1 METNP
6 DMNERKVFHACQ
18 HDCPDNCAMV
28 STIVDDK
35 VVSVRGRKE
44 HTFTR
49 GVLCGKVKNYDQR
62 VYSKDRIL
70 YPMRRI
76 GEKGIGKFERI
87 SWQEALDAI
96 GENFRDVIE
105 KHGAESILPYSYL
118 GHQGLLNGM
127 HCGDSFFN
135 KLGAS
140 IGERTFCNATAS
152 KAFRMV
158 AGPSGGVDPES
169 FAEADVIIM
178 WGINMLS
185 TSMHHSRFVIEAMN
199 KGAIFVVIDPVRTRT
214 ARRAHHHIQPK
225 PGTDVVL
232 AMAIANF
239 LIKENMV
246 DMDYIKNYTL
256 GFDDFAERA
265 RQFSLDYAHEVTG
278 VSVQEIKDLALLM
291 VNNKAVAIR
300 TGVALERTANGG
312 DAVRAIASLPALTGS
327 WRLPG
332 GGIFQHPQGTFP
344 INRNALT
351 NAQFVEDSRN
361 SVNLFDLASAL
372 SPDAI
377 VPIKSLF
384 VYNANPV
391 IAAANQLKLLENLCR
406 KDLFTV
412 VSEIFQTDTCD
423 YADIVLPA
431 TSQMEQKDLMYSWGH
446 YNIQFNHKAIEP
458 LGEAVSNTE
467 LFRRLAQVFLF
478 GDDVFTRDDDEIMS
492 KAMFWDH
499 KNLDGITL
507 QSISEQGFAR
517 LNVGDPKNRTPHRNG
532 EFPTASG
539 KFEFA
544 SSQSKSGGDILNV
557 YRQGVD
563 DKKKYPAVDALPSYK
578 PNAVPDDGFVL
589 ISPKHHYFLNSGYAN
604 FNLDNEVAN
613 KQTVMINTAD
623 AEVRGIRQGEKLILW
638 NDLAEVSVFANVT
651 DDVINGVLVV
661 SHGFW
666 RRHVK
671 GNTVNA
677 LVHSKPSA
685 IGQGITVNDTVAF
698 IKKHEDTVG

>member
-1 METNP
+1 
-6 DMNERKVFHACQ
+6 MNERKVFHACQ

-44 HTFTR
+44 HAFTR

-62 VYSKDRIL
+62 VYSSDRIL

-76 GEKGIGKFERI
+76 GEKGVGKFERI
-87 SWQEALDAI
+87 SWQEALGAI
-96 GENFRDVIE
+96 GDNFRDVIE
-105 KHGAESILPYSYL
+105 QHGAESILPYSYL

-199 KGAIFVVIDPVRTRT
+199 KGATFVVIDPVRTRT

-239 LIKENMV
+239 LIEENLV
-246 DMDYIKNYTL
+246 DMDYVKNYTL
-256 GFDDFAERA
+256 GFDDFSERA

-278 VSVQEIKDLALLM
+278 VQVQEIRDLALLM
-291 VNNKAVAIR
+291 ANNKAVAIR

-344 INRNALT
+344 INRNALA
-351 NAQFVEDSRN
+351 NPQFAEDSRN

-372 SPDAI
+372 SPDAV

-406 KDLFTV
+406 EDLFTV
-412 VSEIFQTDTCD
+412 VSEIFQTDSCD
-423 YADIVLPA
+423 YADILLPA

-446 YNIQFNHKAIEP
+446 YNIQYNQKAIEP

-467 LFRRLAQVFLF
+467 LFRRLAHVFLF
-478 GDDVFTRDDDEIMS
+478 DDDVFTHDDDEIMS
-492 KAMFWDH
+492 KAMLWDH

-507 QSISEQGFAR
+507 QSLTEQGFAR
-517 LNVGDPKNRTPHRNG
+517 LNVGDAKDRTPHRKG
-532 EFPTASG
+532 EFPTESG
-539 KFEFA
+539 KFEFS
-544 SSQSKSGGDILNV
+544 SSQSDAGGDMLAV

-578 PNAVPDDGFVL
+578 PNAIPDGGYVL
-589 ISPKHHYFLNSGYAN
+589 ISPKHHYFLNSGYVN
-604 FNLDNEVAN
+604 FNLDNEIAN
-613 KQTVMINTAD
+613 KQTVMINTVD
-623 AEVRGIRQGEKLILW
+623 AEARGIRQGEKLTLW
-638 NDLAEVSVFANVT
+638 NDLAEVSVFADVT
-651 DDVINGVLVV
+651 DDVISGVLVV

-666 RRHVK
+666 RRHVR

-677 LVHSKPSA
+677 LVYSKPSA

-698 IKKHEDTVG
+698 IKKHEDTAG